1 MRKINNYI
9 NGSVSSISSNYL
21 QVDDPSTGEKIAE
34 VIMSNADDLNLA
46 LESSKNAFAEWSN
59 FTPLKRSRVL
69 SKYKEILEKNIELLA
84 KIVSQEHGMN

>member
-46 LESSKNAFAEWSN
+46 WK
-59 FTPLKRSRVL
+59 V
-69 SKYKEILEKNIELLA
+69 
-84 KIVSQEHGMN
+84 